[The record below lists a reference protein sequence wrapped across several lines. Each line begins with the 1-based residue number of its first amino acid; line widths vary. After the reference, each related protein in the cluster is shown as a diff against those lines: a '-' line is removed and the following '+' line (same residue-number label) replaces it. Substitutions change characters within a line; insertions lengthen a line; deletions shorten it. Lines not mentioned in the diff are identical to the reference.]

1 MRNVSV
7 YDCAMNYGTSVHYI
21 EKTYAKTT
29 NCDDEAERTNEGAR
43 ILEGDREERE
53 RDG

>member
-1 MRNVSV
+1 MNVWHISSLHRK
-7 YDCAMNYGTSVHYI
+7 NLR
-21 EKTYAKTT
+21 KTT